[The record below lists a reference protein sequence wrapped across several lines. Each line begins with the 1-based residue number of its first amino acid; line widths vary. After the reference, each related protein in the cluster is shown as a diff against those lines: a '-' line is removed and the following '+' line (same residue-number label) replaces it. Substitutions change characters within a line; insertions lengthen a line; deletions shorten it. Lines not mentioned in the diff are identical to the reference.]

1 MKVTVKTF
9 LNVRVGKPSV
19 NAPCYQ
25 YLAPGTE
32 LEVDG
37 NLYPGD
43 RVEGI
48 DTWLKDEAENYY
60 WSGGVNYAP
69 ETKVAPPVS
78 DQYWWL
84 NDYHIPYLHSL
95 GLTGK
100 GIKVAVLDTGVCINH
115 PALNLQQSFIVDV
128 TGSPSNIA
136 DNDGHGTHCVGIIN
150 ANSPE
155 FGLLGIA
162 PNSTMHIGKITH
174 DDYGDDNTYLAAGIK
189 WAIDQCVDI
198 ISISNG
204 FPIDNGKEVE
214 LLIAGAIQKGI
225 LFVCA
230 AGNRIQGYPNNHIYY
245 PARYPNVISVGGL
258 DINRNPINSSIL
270 TRETKIF
277 APGNEILSTYKNNG
291 YTRLTGSSQATPFV
305 VGVCALILE
314 HLRKT
319 SPTYP
324 AVQLSQLLFDQSD
337 SFMNGKIINPL
348 KLINKLTS

>member
-48 DTWLKDEAENYY
+48 DTWLKDEAGNYY
-60 WSGGVNYAP
+60 WSGGVNNAP

-84 NDYHIPYLHSL
+84 NDYHIPYIHSL

-115 PALNLQQSFIVDV
+115 PVLSLNTNLMHDV
-128 TGSPSNIA
+128 TESLSGV
-136 DNDGHGTHCVGIIN
+136 NDIYGHGTHCIGIIN
-150 ANSPE
+150 ASK
-155 FGLLGIA
+155 GKYGQLGIA
-162 PNSTMHIGKITH
+162 PDAIIFVCKITK
-174 DDYGDDNTYLAAGIK
+174 DSFGDSKERLAKGLE
-189 WAIDQCVDI
+189 WAINQEVDI
-198 ISISNG
+198 ISISKG
-204 FPIDNGKEVE
+204 SFDDYGSGVTEQIEKGVS
-214 LLIAGAIQKGI
+214 KGI

-230 AGNRIQGYPNNHIYY
+230 AGNKKKGFPNDHICF
-245 PARYPNVISVGGL
+245 PARYRQILSVGAV
-258 DINRNPINSSIL
+258 DQNKEPIESSIL
-270 TRETKIF
+270 SGETKIF
-277 APGNEILSTYKNNG
+277 APGENILSTYLNNDAIQMS
-291 YTRLTGSSQATPFV
+291 GSSQATPFIA
-305 VGVCALILE
+305 GICALILQRQRE
-314 HLRKT
+314 AN
-319 SPTYP
+319 PTCKAAIILNQIQHY
-324 AVQLSQLLFDQSD
+324 SD
-337 SFMNGKIINPL
+337 SFQHGLIVNPL
-348 KLINKLTS
+348 KIF